1 MTLTVGTPG
10 GSTTPAFNPLKKGLR
25 MERTPQP
32 CAMVIFG
39 ATGDLTHR
47 KLIPALYNLALEHLL
62 PEGFSMVGFAR
73 RPWTDEVFR
82 EESLNAV
89 NKFSRRRPAQPNV
102 WEQFV
107 KGIYYVSS
115 EFQNPEGYKKLAE
128 TLDKLDEERGT
139 QGNRLFYLSTN
150 PSDYETIINNLGA
163 AGLAKPQRPGSD
175 SWTRIIIEKPFGHDL
190 HTAQELNDV
199 VARVFRENQVFRID
213 HYLGKET
220 VQNILVFR
228 FANGIFEPIWNRQYV
243 DHIQIV
249 VAEELGVEGRGPY
262 YDESGTIRDMVQN
275 HMMQLLSLV
284 CMEPPVS
291 YEANS
296 IRDEKVQ
303 VLRAIKPLDSDEVVE
318 RTLRGQY
325 GPGTIFGK
333 PVPGYRQEERVNPNS
348 ITDTY
353 VAIKLFVDNW
363 RWAGVPIY
371 LRTGKRLP
379 KRTSEVSLQFK
390 PAPQQLFS
398 PSGMPIEPNVLVLQ
412 IQPNEGISLKFGA
425 KVPGQTMNIRPVTMD
440 FRFGQSF
447 GGAAADAYERLILDA
462 MLGDSTL
469 FARRDE
475 VEQAW
480 AIVTSITDGWKLH
493 MPPAFPN
500 YEAGT
505 WGPKEADEFIERDGR
520 QWRRL

>member
-1 MTLTVGTPG
+1 MTLMIETPG
-10 GSTTPAFNPLKKGLR
+10 SMTTPALNPLRRGLR

-32 CAMVIFG
+32 CIMVIFG

-47 KLIPALYNLALEHLL
+47 KLIPALYNLGLEHLL

-73 RPWTDEVFR
+73 RPLDDAKFQEAAL
-82 EESLNAV
+82 ESV
-89 NKFSRRRPAQPNV
+89 NKFSRRRPVQPAV

-107 KGIYYVSS
+107 KGIYYVASD
-115 EFQNPEGYKKLAE
+115 FTNLEGYKTLAA
-128 TLDKLDEERGT
+128 TLDKIDEERGT
-139 QGNRLFYLSTN
+139 QGNRLFYLSTP
-150 PSDYETIINNLGA
+150 PSDYEIIINNLGE

-175 SWTRIIIEKPFGHDL
+175 AWTRVIVEKPFGHDL
-190 HTAQELNDV
+190 KSAQELNDV
-199 VARVFRENQVFRID
+199 IAKVFRENQVYRID

-243 DHIQIV
+243 DHIQMV
-249 VAEELGVEGRGPY
+249 VSEELGVEGRGPY
-262 YDESGTIRDMVQN
+262 YEESGTIRDMVQN

-291 YEANS
+291 YDANA
-296 IRDEKVQ
+296 IRDEKTK

-318 RTLRGQY
+318 RTVRGQY
-325 GPGTIFGK
+325 GAGTIFGK
-333 PVPGYRQEERVNPNS
+333 PVPGYRQEDRVSPNS
-348 ITDTY
+348 ITDTF
-353 VAIKLFVDNW
+353 VAMKLFIDNW

-371 LRTGKRLP
+371 FRTGKRLP
-379 KRTSEVSLQFK
+379 KRTSEISFQFK

-398 PSGMPIEPNVLVLQ
+398 PSGMPLEPNTLVLQ

-425 KVPGQTMNIRPVTMD
+425 KVPGPTMNIRPVTMD

-447 GGAAADAYERLILDA
+447 GVASADAYERLILDA

-480 AIVTSITDGWKLH
+480 AIITSIIEGWKLH
-493 MPPAFPN
+493 MPPNFPN
-500 YEAGT
+500 YESGS
-505 WGPKEADEFIERDGR
+505 WGPKEADELIEKDGR
-520 QWRRL
+520 RWRRL

>member
-10 GSTTPAFNPLKKGLR
+10 AAGPTLNPLRKGLR
-25 MERTPQP
+25 MERTPEP
-32 CAMVIFG
+32 CVMVIFG

-73 RPWTDEVFR
+73 RPWTDDSFR
-82 EESLNAV
+82 QEALDSI
-89 NKFSRRRPAQPNV
+89 NKFSRRRPAQPAV
-102 WEQFV
+102 WDQFV

-115 EFQNPEGYKKLAE
+115 EFANPEGYKKLAE
-128 TLDKLDEERGT
+128 TLDKIDQERGT
-139 QGNRLFYLSTN
+139 RGNRLFYLSTN
-150 PSDYETIINNLGA
+150 PSDYETIINNLGQ
-163 AGLAKPQRPGSD
+163 AGLAKPQRSGSD

-190 HTAQELNDV
+190 KTAQELNDIV
-199 VARVFRENQVFRID
+199 GRVFRENQVFRID

-243 DHIQIV
+243 DHIQIMV
-249 VAEELGVEGRGPY
+249 SEELGVEGRGPY

-291 YEANS
+291 YEGNA
-296 IRDEKVQ
+296 IRDEKTQ
-303 VLRAIKPLDSDEVVE
+303 VLRAIKPLDSDEVVQ
-318 RTLRGQY
+318 RTVRGQY
-325 GPGTIFGK
+325 GPGIVMGK
-333 PVPGYRQEERVNPNS
+333 PVPGYRQEERVPPDS

-379 KRTSEVSLQFK
+379 KRTSEVALQFK
-390 PAPQQLFS
+390 PAPQQLFGQ
-398 PSGMPIEPNVLVLQ
+398 SGMPIEPNVLVLQ

-425 KVPGQTMNIRPVTMD
+425 KVPGPTMNIRPVTMD

-447 GGAAADAYERLILDA
+447 GVAAADAYERLILDA
-462 MLGDSTL
+462 MLGDGTL
-469 FARRDE
+469 FTRRDE

-480 AIVTSITDGWKLH
+480 AIITSITDGWKLH
-493 MPPAFPN
+493 MPPHFPN

-520 QWRRL
+520 RWRRL